1 MSNFN
6 PVDDRLVVKIRK
18 LDNKTASGLI
28 VVDPDAPKPE
38 LGDVVA
44 VGPGRKSKKGNL
56 VPVTIKIG
64 ETVMFTKGTGIPI
77 KVNGEEYVI
86 LKEDEALGLVD
97 Q

>member
-6 PVDDRLVVKIRK
+6 PVDDRLVVRVIE

-38 LGDVVA
+38 IGEVVA
-44 VGPGRKSKKGNL
+44 VGEGRKSKKGNL
-56 VPVTIKIG
+56 VPITIKVG
-64 ETVMFTKGTGIPI
+64 ETVAYTKGTGIPI
-77 KVNGEEYVI
+77 KVNGVDYVI
-86 LKEDEALGLVD
+86 IKEDEIFGLVD

>member
-6 PVDDRLVVKIRK
+6 PVDDRLVVRVIE

-44 VGPGRKSKKGNL
+44 VGPGRKSKKGNI
-56 VPVTIKIG
+56 VPVTIKVG

-97 Q
+97 

>member
-1 MSNFN
+1 MSDFN
-6 PVDDRLVVKIRK
+6 PVDDRLVVKIRE

-28 VVDPDAPKPE
+28 VVDPDAPKPD

-44 VGPGRKSKKGNL
+44 VGPGRKSKKGNI
-56 VPVTIKIG
+56 VPVTIKVG
-64 ETVMFTKGTGIPI
+64 ETVMFTRGTGIPI

>member
-6 PVDDRLVVKIRK
+6 PVDDRLVVKLRE

-44 VGPGRKSKKGNL
+44 VGPGRKNKKGNI
-56 VPVTIKIG
+56 VPITIKVD
-64 ETVMFTKGTGIPI
+64 ETVMFTRGTGIPI
-77 KVNGEEYVI
+77 KVNGVDYVI

>member
-6 PVDDRLVVKIRK
+6 PVDDRLVVKVK
-18 LDNKTASGLI
+18 ELDNKTASGLI
-28 VVDPDAPKPE
+28 VVDPDAPKPD

-44 VGPGRKSKKGNL
+44 VGPGRKSKKGNI
-56 VPVTIKIG
+56 VPVTIKVG
-64 ETVMFTKGTGIPI
+64 ETIMFTKGTGIPI